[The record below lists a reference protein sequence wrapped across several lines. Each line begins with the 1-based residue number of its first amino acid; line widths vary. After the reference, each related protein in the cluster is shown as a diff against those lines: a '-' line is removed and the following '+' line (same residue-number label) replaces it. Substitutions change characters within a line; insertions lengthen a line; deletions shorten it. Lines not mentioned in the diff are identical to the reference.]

1 MKLKLYNTLTRREEV
16 FEPLRPGL
24 VRLYT
29 CGLTVYDQMHL
40 GHARTYCFW
49 DLLRRVLRSF
59 GWEVFSVINYTD
71 IDDKIIARAN
81 ERGIPF
87 RQLTEQYIAE
97 FLRDCDELHIH
108 RYTVYCRATD
118 HIPWMIQMIERLI
131 EKGHA
136 YVVEGGDVYF
146 SVRSFQGYG
155 KLSGHRVEDLLEGA
169 RVEPDPRK
177 RDPADFALWK
187 AKKPGEPSW
196 ESPWG
201 EGRPGWHIECSAMA
215 YGYLGDQIDIHGGA
229 VDNKF
234 PHHENEIAQA
244 EACCAGQFVR
254 FWMHPEHL
262 IVEGQKMSKSLGNF
276 ITVREALA
284 QWDYELIRWAFA
296 QVHYR
301 QVMDWSAG
309 VIDSYRSSYE
319 RVVGLHR
326 RLEEVALEGLG
337 EEDLGQVL
345 LPVEEGLEEEMDEE
359 VREVGRK
366 GWRSF
371 LAALAEDINTPQ
383 AMASLFDYVSAV
395 NAREAQWT
403 EQPKVALYF
412 YRRLSE
418 LLYLIGIERAR
429 LDLHPKLVLQF
440 ASVGRTSLA
449 RTEKPPE
456 VWVLRKLLQLREEA
470 RAKKDFATADKIRDL
485 IQMTG
490 ARIED
495 TPRGPRLVVPELG
508 ED

>member
-1 MKLKLYNTLTRREEV
+1 MKLRLYNTPTRREEV

-49 DLLRRVLRSF
+49 DFLRRVLRSF

-118 HIPWMIQMIERLI
+118 HIPWMIQMIEKLI
-131 EKGHA
+131 EKGYA

-146 SVRSFQGYG
+146 SVRSFEGYG

-196 ESPWG
+196 DSPWG

-244 EACCAGQFVR
+244 EGCCASQFVR

-276 ITVREALA
+276 ITVREALS

-301 QVMDWSAG
+301 QVMDWSAE
-309 VIDSYRSSYE
+309 VIESYRSGYE

-326 RLEEVALEGLG
+326 RLEEVAMEGLS
-337 EEDLGQVL
+337 EKDLSEAL
-345 LPVEEGLEEEMDEE
+345 LPVEEGLEQE
-359 VREVGRK
+359 VSPEARELAQR
-366 GWRSF
+366 GWENF
-371 LAALAEDINTPQ
+371 MGALAEDINTPQ
-383 AMASLFDYVSAV
+383 AMAALFDFVSEINQQESAWLEE
-395 NAREAQWT
+395 ARLAH
-403 EQPKVALYF
+403 YY
-412 YRRLSE
+412 YRKLSE
-418 LLYLIGIERAR
+418 LLYLLGIERAR
-429 LDLHPKLVLQF
+429 LELHPKLVLQF
-440 ASVGRTSLA
+440 ASQGRAGGGEGGQT
-449 RTEKPPE
+449 PE
-456 VWVLRKLLQLREEA
+456 AWVVSRLLELREEA
-470 RAKKDFATADKIRDL
+470 RAKKDFELADKIREL

-495 TPRGPRLVVPELG
+495 TPRGPRLVVPE
-508 ED
+508 